1 MLRSWFFVL
10 GCVGWL
16 AVGPLPALRADSLD
30 DVLQRRQ
37 LIWGGD
43 QEGGGPFIF
52 PRQDD
57 PNRVTGFE
65 VELMQLLCGPF
76 VRPQFHQG
84 DWDSLPEVLNRG
96 DVDVVVNGYELTPDR
111 LQKMV
116 ATIPYYIYELQLLAR
131 KDRAD
136 LKSLDDLKPKGGKK
150 PKVGILTGSAAAK
163 YLEDK
168 FADQVEI
175 VPFPG
180 NTQAM
185 EKTVDGE
192 LDATLQDLPIAVFY
206 LRQEK
211 RYPELRFVGSPVG
224 RGYYVMYLRPGDERL
239 RDTLN
244 DGLRTLIDNGQ
255 LRELYERYGIWNDT
269 QRELGQAGLSRK
281 VVADP
286 TARSGWQVVGD
297 NLEILL
303 QSAVM
308 TVVLS
313 VLSMPLAIAL
323 GLFVALGRLYGPAP
337 MRWVLMGYVEVL
349 RGTPLLLQ
357 LFTIYFVL
365 PRVGVQIPAFY
376 AAILGLAINYSAY
389 EAEIYRAGLMA
400 IPVGQM
406 EAALALGM
414 SKATALRRII
424 VPQAMRLVIPP
435 VTNDFIALFKD
446 TSVCSVITVVEL
458 TKRYSILANSTGA
471 FVELAAATA
480 VLYLLMSYPLSLL
493 ARRLERGTPQVAM

>member
-1 MLRSWFFVL
+1 MLKRWFIVL
-10 GCVGWL
+10 SCL
-16 AVGPLPALRADSLD
+16 IAAPLPALHADALD

-52 PRQDD
+52 PRADD
-57 PNRVTGFE
+57 ANRVTGFE
-65 VELMQLLCGPF
+65 VDLMQLLCGSF
-76 VRPQFHQG
+76 LRPRFQQG
-84 DWDSLPEVLNRG
+84 QWDTLPELLHRG

-111 LQKMV
+111 LQKMI

-131 KDRAD
+131 QDRAD
-136 LKSLDDLKPKGGKK
+136 LKSLDDLKPKNGRK
-150 PKVGILTGSAAAK
+150 PKVGVLNGSAAVK
-163 YLEDK
+163 YLEDNL
-168 FADQVEI
+168 AERVEI
-175 VPFPG
+175 VGYDG

-185 EKTVDGE
+185 QKTVDGE

-239 RDTLN
+239 RDALN
-244 DGLRTLIDNGQ
+244 DGLKTLIDSGD

-269 QRELGQAGLSRK
+269 QRELGKTGLASE
-281 VVADP
+281 VVADA
-286 TARSGWQVVGD
+286 TARGGWQIVQDNVG
-297 NLEILL
+297 ILL
-303 QSAVM
+303 QSAGV
-308 TVVLS
+308 TVILS
-313 VLSMPLAIAL
+313 VVSMPLAIAL

-337 MRWVLMGYVEVL
+337 VRWVLMGYVEVL

-357 LFTIYFVL
+357 LLAIYFVL
-365 PRVGVQIPAFY
+365 PAIGIRIPAFY

-400 IPVGQM
+400 IPIGQM

-480 VLYLLMSYPLSLL
+480 ILYLLMSYPLSLL
-493 ARRLERGTPQVAM
+493 ARRLERNTPQVAM

>member
-1 MLRSWFFVL
+1 MLKSWFIVL
-10 GCVGWL
+10 GCMGGL
-16 AVGPLPALRADSLD
+16 AVAPLSALRADTLD

-52 PRQDD
+52 PRKDD
-57 PNRVTGFE
+57 ANRVTGFE
-65 VELMQLLCGPF
+65 VDLMALLGGWF
-76 VRPQFHQG
+76 VRPEFKQG
-84 DWDSLPEVLNRG
+84 EWDSLPELLHRG
-96 DVDVVVNGYELTPDR
+96 DVDVAVNGYELTPDR
-111 LQKMV
+111 LQKML
-116 ATIPYYIYELQLLAR
+116 ATIPYYIYELQFLAR

-136 LKSLDDLKPKGGKK
+136 LTSLDDLKPKAGKK
-150 PKVGILTGSAAAK
+150 PKVGILTGSAAGK
-163 YLEDK
+163 YLEEN

-175 VPFPG
+175 VPFSG

-211 RYPELRFVGSPVG
+211 RYPELRFIGSPVG

-244 DGLRTLIDNGQ
+244 DGLKTLIANGQ

-269 QRELGQAGLSRK
+269 QRELGKAGLSSE
-281 VVADP
+281 VVADA
-286 TARSGWQVVGD
+286 TARTGWQVVGD
-297 NLEILL
+297 SLEILL
-303 QSAVM
+303 QSAVV

-313 VLSMPLAIAL
+313 VLSMPLAIVL

-337 MRWVLMGYVEVL
+337 VRGLLMGYVEVL

-365 PRVGVQIPAFY
+365 PRVGVHIPAFY

-480 VLYLLMSYPLSLL
+480 ILYLLMSYPLSLL